1 MKNTLAT
8 TYFYGNEASEYGK
21 ENGYLD
27 YATFSKAFDG
37 VLNNDIIAKTQDIG
51 YWDIVNGS
59 EYDEESDS
67 YTEIFQYYIVDR
79 TGAEII
85 QNFTDE
91 ILFYNEELDLYVW
104 GVTHWGTSWDHVLTD
119 IKLNCG
125 YDD

>member
-1 MKNTLAT
+1 MKNRLAT

-37 VLNNDIIAKTQDIG
+37 VLSNDIIAKTQDIG

-67 YTEIFQYYIVDR
+67 YTEIFQYYIVDNN
-79 TGAEII
+79 GAEII

>member
-8 TYFYGNEASEYGK
+8 TYFYGNDASEYGK

-27 YATFSKAFDG
+27 YATFSKSFNG
-37 VLNNDIIAKTQDIG
+37 VLNNDIIAKTQGIG

-67 YTEIFQYYIVDR
+67 YTEIFQYYIVDNN
-79 TGAEII
+79 GAEII
-85 QNFTDE
+85 QDFTDE

-104 GVTHWGTSWDHVLTD
+104 GVTHYGTSWDHVLTD